1 MKEQE
6 RRELYRA
13 LIEPGSIAVIGASND
28 HFKPGGRVTKNIKEH
43 GFKGDLW
50 AVNPKASSV
59 MGLPTFKS
67 IEDLPSAPDLA
78 IIAIPAP
85 GVRAALKE
93 LAGKGVR
100 ATIVLT
106 AGFGEKDEKGKEEE
120 RKLLEIAGKTGMTL
134 IGPNCSGFLTPV
146 YAGKFAGIIPGLKE
160 RSVDFISGS
169 GATVDYVMEQATSRG
184 LSFSTVVNLGNSI
197 QMGVEDL
204 LELFDENYGAKSSP
218 ILMLYMEQVKE
229 PAKLLR
235 HSRSL
240 YRKGCS
246 IIGIKSGVTAEG
258 ERAAESHTG
267 AMATD
272 DRAVQALFEKGGIIR
287 VRSKV
292 ELIDVA
298 CILSSGN
305 GKIDGKRVC
314 IITDAGGPGVML
326 SDELASQGLEL
337 VRFRAR
343 TLERLSAILPPE
355 SSVTNPIDCLP
366 SRTAQQIGALFDVL
380 EEEERDNIDL
390 IVVITGNSGMSDNR
404 EIYDEI
410 GKAVDTCEVP
420 IIPVLSP
427 MTTCAALIEEF
438 REKGH
443 CYFTDEVAVGR
454 ALGKVVNR
462 PVTYE
467 AARIPGDYDKA
478 RLEEILDSA
487 PRVLSPEAAKGLLM
501 AAGFKFPA
509 QVEVCDR
516 NDLRD
521 ACEGVGFPLVM
532 KALGPM
538 HKSDVGGVRI
548 GIRNGEEATGIWEEL
563 MAVKGVSGIIVQK
576 MVEGT
581 EVIIGAK
588 KEEGFGHLV
597 MFGLGG
603 IYTEVLK
610 DITFALAPLAREEA
624 MGMVQRIKAFP
635 ILQGVRGQKGL
646 SLEILSEYLVRIG
659 QLVSDFPQIRE
670 IDLNPVKG
678 YGEDL
683 FVVDARIVQGK

>member
-1 MKEQE
+1 MKEQD
-6 RRELYRA
+6 RREVYRA

-28 HFKPGGRVTKNIKEH
+28 PFKPGGRVTKNIKEH

-50 AVNPKASSV
+50 AVNSKASSV
-59 MGLPTFKS
+59 MGLPTFRS
-67 IEDLPSAPDLA
+67 IDHLPAAPDLS

-85 GVRAALKE
+85 GVQAALKE
-93 LAGKGVR
+93 LAEKGAK
-100 ATIVLT
+100 ATIILT

-120 RKLLEIAGKTGMTL
+120 RRLLDIAGKAGMTL

-146 YAGKFAGIIPGLKE
+146 YAGKFAGIIPRLKE

-204 LELFDENYGAKSSP
+204 LELFDENYGPRSSP
-218 ILMLYMEQVKE
+218 ILMLYMEQVRE
-229 PAKLLR
+229 PGKLLR
-235 HSRSL
+235 HSRNLS
-240 YRKGCS
+240 RKGCS

-258 ERAAESHTG
+258 GRAAESHTG

-272 DRAVQALFEKGGIIR
+272 DTAVQALFEKGGIIR
-287 VRSKV
+287 VRSKA

-298 CILSSGN
+298 CILASGN
-305 GKIDGKRVC
+305 SKIGGTRVC

-326 SDELASQGLEL
+326 SDELATQGLEL
-337 VRFRAR
+337 VRFRSR
-343 TLERLSAILPPE
+343 TLERLSEILPPE
-355 SSVTNPIDCLP
+355 SSITNPIDCLP
-366 SRTAQQIGALFDVL
+366 SRTAQQIGALFKVL
-380 EEEERDNIDL
+380 EQEERDNIDV

-404 EIYDEI
+404 DIYDEI
-410 GKAVDTCEVP
+410 GKAMDTCEVP
-420 IIPVLSP
+420 VIPVLSP
-427 MTTCAALIEEF
+427 VTTCAALMEEF
-438 REKGH
+438 RDKGH
-443 CYFTDEVAVGR
+443 SYFTDEVAAGR
-454 ALGKVVNR
+454 ALGTVVKR

-467 AARIPGDYDKA
+467 AARIAGDYDKA
-478 RLEEILDSA
+478 RLEQILGSA
-487 PRVLSPEAAKGLLM
+487 PRVLGPDAEKGLLM

-516 NDLRD
+516 NDLKD
-521 ACEGVGFPLVM
+521 ACEKVGFPLVM

-538 HKSDVGGVRI
+538 HKSDVGGVRV
-548 GIRNGEEATGIWEEL
+548 GIRNGEEATGVWEEL
-563 MAVKGVSGIIVQK
+563 MAVKGVSGVIVQR

-588 KEEGFGHLV
+588 KEEGFGHLI

-635 ILQGVRGQKGL
+635 IIQGARGQKGL
-646 SLEILSEYLVRIG
+646 SLETLSEYLVRIG

-683 FVVDARIVQGK
+683 FVVDARIVQG